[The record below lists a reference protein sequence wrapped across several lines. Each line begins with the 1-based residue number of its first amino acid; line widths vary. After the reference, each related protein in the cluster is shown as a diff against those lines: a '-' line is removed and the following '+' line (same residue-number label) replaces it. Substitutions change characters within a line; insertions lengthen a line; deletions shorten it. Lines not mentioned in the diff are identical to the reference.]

1 MPMSILINVTN
12 YNGTIVQD
20 HTGLEQTGMGQQIME
35 QMAILAR
42 FHRKDFMSLIIIQY
56 MKYHI

>member
-20 HTGLEQTGMGQQIME
+20 HIGLEQTAME
-35 QMAILAR
+35 QKVIEHLAIWHTFIVQALCR
-42 FHRKDFMSLIIIQY
+42 
-56 MKYHI
+56 